1 MKTKQPTYR
10 ELYLRYYAAFAQE
23 EGKYQRLL
31 YITRKI
37 AAAVPV
43 GHEVL
48 EEWKDWEQQIEE
60 TEQRIYYNAQV
71 IPRGRLN
78 LEGADGAFCPHGK
91 KGLRTFVR
99 T

>member
-1 MKTKQPTYR
+1 MKPKQPTYR

-37 AAAVPV
+37 AKAIPA

-48 EEWKDWEQQIEE
+48 KDWKDWEDQIEE
-60 TEQRIYYNAQV
+60 NE
-71 IPRGRLN
+71 
-78 LEGADGAFCPHGK
+78 K
-91 KGLRTFVR
+91 
-99 T
+99 